1 MAQFLYPN
9 CAKIIFI
16 DSKIKQMKLTYKYY
30 INVYKKMICEIVFV
44 YIYKKKKPIF
54 IINRVHVM
62 ELQLGQRYEL
72 TVLSEPQFSIKGFLA
87 NLFNEW

>member
-1 MAQFLYPN
+1 
-9 CAKIIFI
+9 
-16 DSKIKQMKLTYKYY
+16 
-30 INVYKKMICEIVFV
+30 MICEIVFV
-44 YIYKKKKPIF
+44 YIYIYKKKPIF

>member
-1 MAQFLYPN
+1 MALFLYPN

-44 YIYKKKKPIF
+44 YIYKKNPNIHHKSSTCHGIATGSKIWVDSP
-54 IINRVHVM
+54 
-62 ELQLGQRYEL
+62 QR
-72 TVLSEPQFSIKGFLA
+72 TSV
-87 NLFNEW
+87 FNKRFPC

>member
-1 MAQFLYPN
+1 MALFLYPN

-44 YIYKKKKPIF
+44 YIYKKK
-54 IINRVHVM
+54 N
-62 ELQLGQRYEL
+62 QY
-72 TVLSEPQFSIKGFLA
+72 SS
-87 NLFNEW
+87 

>member
-1 MAQFLYPN
+1 
-9 CAKIIFI
+9 
-16 DSKIKQMKLTYKYY
+16 MKLTYKYY

-44 YIYKKKKPIF
+44 YIYKKTPIF

>member
-1 MAQFLYPN
+1 
-9 CAKIIFI
+9 
-16 DSKIKQMKLTYKYY
+16 MKLTYKYH

-44 YIYKKKKPIF
+44 YIYIYKKKPIF
-54 IINRVHVM
+54 IINRVHVR

>member
-1 MAQFLYPN
+1 MALFLYPN

-44 YIYKKKKPIF
+44 YIYKENPDIHHKSSTCHGIAIGSKIWVDSP
-54 IINRVHVM
+54 
-62 ELQLGQRYEL
+62 QR
-72 TVLSEPQFSIKGFLA
+72 T
-87 NLFNEW
+87 

>member
-1 MAQFLYPN
+1 
-9 CAKIIFI
+9 
-16 DSKIKQMKLTYKYY
+16 MKLTYKYH

-44 YIYKKKKPIF
+44 YIYIYKKKPIF

-87 NLFNEW
+87 NLSNEW